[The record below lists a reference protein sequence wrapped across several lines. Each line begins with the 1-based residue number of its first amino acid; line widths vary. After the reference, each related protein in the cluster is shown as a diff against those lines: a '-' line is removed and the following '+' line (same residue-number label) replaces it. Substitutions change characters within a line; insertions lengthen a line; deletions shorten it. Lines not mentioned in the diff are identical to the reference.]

1 MEIISLKQKATQGI
15 LWSSIESF
23 ASQFISL
30 IVGIILARMLTPK
43 EFGLIG
49 MVTIFIAVSQSFLES
64 GFSNALIRKKDC
76 TQTDYSTV
84 FFFNLA
90 AGVIFFIVLFIS
102 APAISNFF
110 KEPELKTIVQVL
122 ALVLIIDSLTIIQ
135 RTILIRRVDF
145 KLQTRISVISS
156 TGSGLFAIILAWKGF
171 GVWSLVGLTLAKESL
186 NSFLLWL
193 WNQWRPALVFSM
205 SSFRELFSFGSKL
218 LVSGL
223 LDTIYRNIYFFIIG
237 KYFSVQELGYFT
249 RAYQFNTAS
258 SQSITGIMS
267 RVTFPILAQMQD
279 NPVMLKEGYRKMI
292 KSIMLITFVIML
304 GMAAIAEPMIIS
316 LIGEKWRPSIIY
328 LQMLCFVGMLYPLHA
343 LNLNML
349 NVLGRSDL
357 FLKLEIIKKILAVP
371 TIVLGVLFGMKIMIA
386 GMILNSFIAYYLNSY
401 WSGRFIGYSLLEQI
415 KDILP
420 SFLLAAGMS
429 AIVFIEGLLISLP
442 PLPLLA
448 IQLMTGALFITGI
461 CEAIHYKDYVYIKE
475 ILKDKFLK
483 KNNL

>member
-328 LQMLCFVGMLYPLHA
+328 LQMLCIE
-343 LNLNML
+343 
-349 NVLGRSDL
+349 
-357 FLKLEIIKKILAVP
+357 LKYAECP
-371 TIVLGVLFGMKIMIA
+371 GTF
-386 GMILNSFIAYYLNSY
+386 
-401 WSGRFIGYSLLEQI
+401 
-415 KDILP
+415 
-420 SFLLAAGMS
+420 
-429 AIVFIEGLLISLP
+429 
-442 PLPLLA
+442 
-448 IQLMTGALFITGI
+448 
-461 CEAIHYKDYVYIKE
+461 
-475 ILKDKFLK
+475 
-483 KNNL
+483 